1 MSNKAEFKLYKT
13 LAEASDASAQN
24 LLGLMYQNGKGV
36 PQDDAEAIRWY
47 LKAAE

>member
-13 LAEASDASAQN
+13 LVEASDASAQN

-47 LKAAE
+47 LKASE